1 MKYIRIGI
9 GPIEGPGIT
18 VVARHYSLHAQ
29 KLMMME
35 PTWAT
40 IVHVVWNGRDHIQS
54 TARVTEGLLL
64 SGKDGKEGKSG
75 KAAHVAL
82 LTFWR

>member
-1 MKYIRIGI
+1 
-9 GPIEGPGIT
+9 
-18 VVARHYSLHAQ
+18 
-29 KLMMME
+29 MMME

-40 IVHVVWNGRDHIQS
+40 IVHAVWNGCDHIQS

-64 SGKDGKEGKSG
+64 SGKDKKEGKSG
-75 KAAHVAL
+75 KAAHVVL